1 MTAAGLGSALPAQGD
16 FPFTCTKDTMG
27 VFFVGSRLKVSRFL
41 WIFSI
46 FFLLRKHQEGQRVSA
61 AVIPVFLG
69 FDSQALDLSGW
80 RFFPGFPASSHSPE
94 TCTIGS
100 MVHKQLGMSMMKRP
114 LAPGVT
120 PPPPQH
126 PMTLSAREVMIEM
139 KASKMCFF
147 FFFFFA
153 AVQVVKYSHTCC

>member
-1 MTAAGLGSALPAQGD
+1 
-16 FPFTCTKDTMG
+16 MG
-27 VFFVGSRLKVSRFL
+27 
-41 WIFSI
+41 
-46 FFLLRKHQEGQRVSA
+46 SA
-61 AVIPVFLG
+61 AVITVLLG

-139 KASKMCFF
+139 KASKMCCFFCFSFF
-147 FFFFFA
+147 FCLWEKIPGRASREIFPYLLLRKRR
-153 AVQVVKYSHTCC
+153 VCPDEEVEGR